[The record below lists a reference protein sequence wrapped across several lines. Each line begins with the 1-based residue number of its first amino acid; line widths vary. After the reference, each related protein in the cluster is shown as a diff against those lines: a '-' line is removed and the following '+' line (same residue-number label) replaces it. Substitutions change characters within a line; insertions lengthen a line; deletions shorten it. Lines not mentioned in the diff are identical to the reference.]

1 MKMFLLACIAVVVL
15 GVAANLIL
23 ETQFAASSGE
33 TYAIDGSTRLSPQ
46 YFGDERGFLAPR
58 QQED

>member
-1 MKMFLLACIAVVVL
+1 MKMFLLACIAVAAL

-33 TYAIDGSTRLSPQ
+33 RYAIDGSTRLSPQ
-46 YFGDERGFLAPR
+46 YFGDPRGFLAP
-58 QQED
+58 QVHQD